1 MCADRSAWRA
11 DGTLW
16 VVVQEHR
23 SIFTAKAVE
32 RLAKIMLQ
40 QELIQ
45 DEIDVSQHMN
55 DRPGDPPPKL
65 AFPLSLMMPLALLVF
80 AAGITWWIFHLG
92 RIEAAER
99 VRSELRFFA
108 LTSLMAIGL
117 GLFFH
122 LAVVRRIKRLAR
134 VAQQFGSGTLVRSGV
149 GGRDVVGRRKDG
161 TEFPLELSVSE
172 IKLADKRIFPG
183 FVRDLTERQ
192 RSQELEQDLG
202 RILESSLNE
211 IYICSAETMRF
222 VQVNRG
228 ARENIGYTMDE
239 LRELTPVDIEPE
251 FTAESLREFAAPLLS
266 GEQKRLVV
274 ETLHRRKDGSLY
286 EAEVHVQITTYQG
299 QPAFVAM
306 ALDITDRKRLEHEI
320 RLQGQALDT
329 GATAITFA
337 SLDGRLTYVNKA
349 FRKMWGYA
357 SDDELIGRPA
367 SDLSSSE
374 EDVGEV
380 MKGLREHGEWVGER
394 VAKRKDGSLFEMQV
408 SASTVTSDDGEPIA
422 MMASFVDI
430 SDLKRVEASL
440 ARLNEE
446 LEQRV
451 EERSRQLRDTQQQLV
466 RKEKLA
472 TLGQLAGTVAHEI
485 RNPLAIIKNA
495 AYFLQGE
502 MGADQDTRDAFGE
515 IDRALYTSN
524 RIVSE
529 LLDYA
534 RDPKLETTD
543 FPPAEVVNRA
553 LSAVT
558 IPDNILVDPEFGDSN
573 FRLRADAGQ
582 VERMLINLIQN
593 AVQAMSQG
601 GKLTIRC
608 RQVTEGQAEIEVKDT
623 GHGIEQ
629 NDLQK
634 VFEPLFSS
642 KVKGIGLGLT
652 LCKRYAELNHGKLSV
667 ESELELGSTFR
678 LTLPCARET
687 QGE

>member
-1 MCADRSAWRA
+1 MLEQKPIQDEIPRRDPKTRS
-11 DGTLW
+11 
-16 VVVQEHR
+16 
-23 SIFTAKAVE
+23 
-32 RLAKIMLQ
+32 
-40 QELIQ
+40 Q

-55 DRPGDPPPKL
+55 DRPDNPPPKL
-65 AFPLSLMMPLALLVF
+65 AFALSLMMPLALLVF
-80 AAGITWWIFHLG
+80 VAGVTWWSFQLG

-99 VRSELRFFA
+99 APSELRFFA
-108 LTSLMAIGL
+108 FASLMAIGL

-122 LAVVRRIKRLAR
+122 PAVARRLKQLVR
-134 VAQQFGSGTLVRSGV
+134 VAQQFGSGTLLRSGV
-149 GGRDVVGRRKDG
+149 GGREEVAG
-161 TEFPLELSVSE
+161 
-172 IKLADKRIFPG
+172 LARSIDPMVAAKSAA
-183 FVRDLTERQ
+183 E

-266 GEQKRLVV
+266 GEQKHLVV

-337 SLDGRLTYVNKA
+337 SLDGRLTYVNRA
-349 FRKMWGYA
+349 FRKMWGYT
-357 SDDELIGRPA
+357 SEDELLGRPV

-380 MKGLREHGEWVGER
+380 MKGLRERGEWVGER

-495 AYFLQGE
+495 AYFLEGE
-502 MGADQDTRDAFGE
+502 MGADQDTRDAFDE
-515 IDRALYTSN
+515 INRALYTSN

-543 FPPAEVVNRA
+543 FPPHEIVNRA

-558 IPDNILVDPEFGDSN
+558 IPDNILVDLEFEDSN

-608 RQVTEGQAEIEVKDT
+608 RQLTEGQAEIELKDT

-678 LTLPCARET
+678 LTLPCASET